1 MIRRR
6 RISVPFRD
14 GRKERF
20 IPNCKV
26 YVADGH
32 NIKKNTNMKKLYFV
46 CMALVALMLASCGG
60 KDYRDML
67 PADSF
72 MVVSINP
79 ESLSRKAQ
87 VGDFTQ
93 SVYYKMAEQALT
105 DAPEEE
111 RGRILSLLAHPSES
125 GLDVGSDVFMFVTM
139 ENASQTGNPTVGGL
153 FKVSDRKKL
162 DGFLGWIAEKG
173 GLVSVEE
180 DGIVFLTGGS
190 ERDPMIAY
198 DENALLVYD
207 TSAGA
212 DETKVAA
219 KKLFSQK
226 KTESLMGNSQLA
238 QAIERPSDMKFVM
251 DYGSIMEVAGEQIGT
266 AGLSGFEFLNN
277 MSMAMP
283 VDFEKGKIVAEARI
297 LFSDKKAEK
306 QYMEM
311 VAAQRKMDGD
321 FLKML
326 PAENVATLAGSMD
339 GARTYEMLQKIPM
352 YSMVFAMAPQVK
364 PIMEA
369 IDGDI
374 ALSFHGMTD
383 NGRMPELS
391 LIAELKDPAIME
403 TIKGMIPVPMQE
415 MAPGQ
420 YALSPDANTTIY
432 FGLNDNT
439 FYATTDSDALVFL
452 TGAQT
457 SAYEAEVGKLFRG
470 SYGTMFVDFP
480 AVRSLIESLIAQNR
494 LDQSAAASLMALS
507 LFDTLE
513 ITGRTERQGELVL
526 NMTDKD
532 KNAAEVLYKTIEG
545 FAQMFAATMF

>member
-1 MIRRR
+1 
-6 RISVPFRD
+6 
-14 GRKERF
+14 
-20 IPNCKV
+20 
-26 YVADGH
+26 
-32 NIKKNTNMKKLYFV
+32 MKKLYFF
-46 CMALVALMLASCGG
+46 CIALVALMLASCGG
-60 KDYRDML
+60 KDYREML

-72 MVVSINP
+72 VIVSINP

-93 SVYYKMAEQALT
+93 SVYYKMAEQALA

-111 RGRILSLLAHPSES
+111 RGRILSLLAHPSET

-153 FKVSDRKKL
+153 FKVGDRKKL
-162 DGFLGWIAEKG
+162 DSFLGWLSQKSG
-173 GLVSVEE
+173 FTSFEE
-180 DGIVFLTGGS
+180 DGITFLANTQGA
-190 ERDPMIAY
+190 DMPVVAY
-198 DENALLVYD
+198 DETALLVYTAPVD
-207 TSAGA
+207 NDQAKA
-212 DETKVAA
+212 AA
-219 KKLFSQK
+219 KKLFAQK

-251 DYGSIMEVAGEQIGT
+251 DYGSVMAVAGEQIGT
-266 AGLSGFEFLNN
+266 AGLSGFEFLNK

-297 LFSDKKAEK
+297 LFSDKEAEK

-339 GARTYEMLQKIPM
+339 GTRTYEMLQKIPM

-364 PIMEA
+364 P
-369 IDGDI
+369 
-374 ALSFHGMTD
+374 
-383 NGRMPELS
+383 
-391 LIAELKDPAIME
+391 IME

>member
-1 MIRRR
+1 
-6 RISVPFRD
+6 
-14 GRKERF
+14 
-20 IPNCKV
+20 
-26 YVADGH
+26 
-32 NIKKNTNMKKLYFV
+32 MKKLYFF
-46 CMALVALMLASCGG
+46 CIALVALMLASCGG
-60 KDYRDML
+60 KDYREML

-72 MVVSINP
+72 VIVSINP

-93 SVYYKMAEQALT
+93 SVYYKMAEQALA

-111 RGRILSLLAHPSES
+111 RGRILSLLAHPSET

-153 FKVSDRKKL
+153 FKVGDRKKL
-162 DGFLGWIAEKG
+162 DSFLGWLSQKSG
-173 GLVSVEE
+173 FTSFEE
-180 DGIVFLTGGS
+180 DGITFLANTQGA
-190 ERDPMIAY
+190 DMPVVAY
-198 DENALLVYD
+198 DETALLVYTAPVD
-207 TSAGA
+207 NDQAKA
-212 DETKVAA
+212 AA
-219 KKLFSQK
+219 KKLFAQK

-251 DYGSIMEVAGEQIGT
+251 DYGSVMAVAGEQIGT
-266 AGLSGFEFLNN
+266 AGLSGFEFLNK

-297 LFSDKKAEK
+297 LFSDKEAEK

-339 GARTYEMLQKIPM
+339 GTRTYEMLQKIPM

-383 NGRMPELS
+383 NGR
-391 LIAELKDPAIME
+391 
-403 TIKGMIPVPMQE
+403 PVCVE
-415 MAPGQ
+415 PGCQ
-420 YALSPDANTTIY
+420 YD
-432 FGLNDNT
+432 D
-439 FYATTDSDALVFL
+439 
-452 TGAQT
+452 
-457 SAYEAEVGKLFRG
+457 LFRFERQYVLCDDRFRRPG
-470 SYGTMFVDFP
+470 IPDRSTDLCIRGRGRQTVPRLLRYDVCRFP
-480 AVRSLIESLIAQNR
+480 GRAQPDR
-494 LDQSAAASLMALS
+494 EPD
-507 LFDTLE
+507 
-513 ITGRTERQGELVL
+513 RTEPARSVGSRIAHGAFVVRYAGDHRPYGASGRACPEY
-526 NMTDKD
+526 D
-532 KNAAEVLYKTIEG
+532 G
-545 FAQMFAATMF
+545 

>member
-1 MIRRR
+1 
-6 RISVPFRD
+6 
-14 GRKERF
+14 
-20 IPNCKV
+20 
-26 YVADGH
+26 
-32 NIKKNTNMKKLYFV
+32 
-46 CMALVALMLASCGG
+46 
-60 KDYRDML
+60 
-67 PADSF
+67 
-72 MVVSINP
+72 
-79 ESLSRKAQ
+79 
-87 VGDFTQ
+87 
-93 SVYYKMAEQALT
+93 
-105 DAPEEE
+105 
-111 RGRILSLLAHPSES
+111 
-125 GLDVGSDVFMFVTM
+125 
-139 ENASQTGNPTVGGL
+139 
-153 FKVSDRKKL
+153 
-162 DGFLGWIAEKG
+162 
-173 GLVSVEE
+173 
-180 DGIVFLTGGS
+180 
-190 ERDPMIAY
+190 
-198 DENALLVYD
+198 
-207 TSAGA
+207 
-212 DETKVAA
+212 
-219 KKLFSQK
+219 
-226 KTESLMGNSQLA
+226 
-238 QAIERPSDMKFVM
+238 
-251 DYGSIMEVAGEQIGT
+251 
-266 AGLSGFEFLNN
+266 

-297 LFSDKKAEK
+297 LFSDKEAEK

-339 GARTYEMLQKIPM
+339 GTRTYEMLQKIPM

-439 FYATTDSDALVFL
+439 FYATT
-452 TGAQT
+452 
-457 SAYEAEVGKLFRG
+457 EVGKLFRG

>member
-1 MIRRR
+1 
-6 RISVPFRD
+6 
-14 GRKERF
+14 
-20 IPNCKV
+20 
-26 YVADGH
+26 
-32 NIKKNTNMKKLYFV
+32 MKKLYFF
-46 CMALVALMLASCGG
+46 CIALVALMLASCGG
-60 KDYRDML
+60 KDYREML

-72 MVVSINP
+72 VIVSINP

-93 SVYYKMAEQALT
+93 SVYYKMAEQALA

-111 RGRILSLLAHPSES
+111 RGRILSLLAHPSET

-153 FKVSDRKKL
+153 FKVGDRKKL
-162 DGFLGWIAEKG
+162 DSFLGWLSQKSG
-173 GLVSVEE
+173 FTSFEE
-180 DGIVFLTGGS
+180 DGITFLANTQGA
-190 ERDPMIAY
+190 DMPVVAY
-198 DENALLVYD
+198 DETALLVYTAPVD
-207 TSAGA
+207 NDQAKA
-212 DETKVAA
+212 AA
-219 KKLFSQK
+219 KKLFAQK

-251 DYGSIMEVAGEQIGT
+251 DYGSVMAVAGEQIGT
-266 AGLSGFEFLNN
+266 AGLSGFEFLNK

-297 LFSDKKAEK
+297 LFSDKEAEK

-339 GARTYEMLQKIPM
+339 GTRTYEMLQKIPM

-383 NGRMPELS
+383 NGRMPEAFADRG
-391 LIAELKDPAIME
+391 AEGSGDHGNDQRDDSRADA
-403 TIKGMIPVPMQE
+403 GDGSRPVCVE
-415 MAPGQ
+415 PGCQ
-420 YALSPDANTTIY
+420 YD
-432 FGLNDNT
+432 D
-439 FYATTDSDALVFL
+439 
-452 TGAQT
+452 
-457 SAYEAEVGKLFRG
+457 LFRFERQYVLCDDRFRRPG
-470 SYGTMFVDFP
+470 IPDRSTDLCIRGRGRQTVPRLLRYDVCRFP
-480 AVRSLIESLIAQNR
+480 GRAQPDR
-494 LDQSAAASLMALS
+494 EPD
-507 LFDTLE
+507 
-513 ITGRTERQGELVL
+513 RTEPARSVGSRIAHGAFVVRYAGDHRPYGASGRACPEY
-526 NMTDKD
+526 D
-532 KNAAEVLYKTIEG
+532 G
-545 FAQMFAATMF
+545 